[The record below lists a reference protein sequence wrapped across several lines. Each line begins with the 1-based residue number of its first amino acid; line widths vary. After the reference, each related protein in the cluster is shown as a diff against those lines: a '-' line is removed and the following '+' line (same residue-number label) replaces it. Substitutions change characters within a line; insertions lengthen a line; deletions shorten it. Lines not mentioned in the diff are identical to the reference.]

1 MSFCFNIDM
10 LIKAISENMLK
21 MAEEQT
27 KEIPCDVEEI
37 RSDYSNYDRAVRR
50 LERIE
55 DVEYRRNGYE
65 NLRDEICRRYHPNTF
80 SEEVFY
86 LADEFSRPY
95 NRFLTYDSPPY
106 ISALPEDAS
115 SSRLQ
120 QHFQA
125 FIFILY
131 ADVQRRLLMMS
142 EKSENDNKPN
152 EAAMIKSMEEAQKK
166 GITGHVAHSLEE
178 HYAMEEQRKKRKQEE
193 RIRKLEN
200 EKEEMSKRIESLE
213 NKVSIVAGTF
223 GAIGQAASAFSSN
236 ITTPS
241 QSINNNDTGISKIII
256 QKATAVEEGFIEDT
270 PLPSFGLSSKQQ
282 AHWGTVYNSLVRKEW
297 LIKSEV
303 TKLEFVYIMCAVG
316 NQRFKQIQWHGATN
330 ALADIVRRKLQVA
343 GVDRWKIAP
352 MVFLDKNGKLLPTSF
367 ENTNSP
373 SQKTQKIID
382 GIFDE

>member
-1 MSFCFNIDM
+1 MNFCFNIDM

-21 MAEEQT
+21 MAEEKT

-55 DVEYRRNGYE
+55 DVEDRRNGYE

-106 ISALPEDAS
+106 ISALPEDAT

-120 QHFQA
+120 RHFQA

-131 ADVQRRLLMMS
+131 TDIQRRLLMMP
-142 EKSENDNKPN
+142 EKNDNDNKQN
-152 EAAMIKSMEEAQKK
+152 EEDMIKSMEEARKK
-166 GITGHVAHSLEE
+166 GITGYVAHSMDE
-178 HYAMEEQRKKRKQEE
+178 HYEREEQRKKRKQEE
-193 RIRKLEN
+193 RIRKLEI
-200 EKEEMSKRIESLE
+200 EKDEMAKQLKTLE
-213 NKVSIVAGTF
+213 TKITIVAGTF
-223 GAIGQAASAFSSN
+223 GAIGQAASALSSN
-236 ITTPS
+236 ITTPP
-241 QSINNNDTGISKIII
+241 QSRNNNGTGISNTII
-256 QKATAVEEGFIEDT
+256 QNTTAGEEESIEVT
-270 PLPSFGLSSKQQ
+270 PLPSFGLSSKKQ
-282 AHWGTVYNSLVRKEW
+282 AHWGTVYTRLVGKGW
-297 LIKSEV
+297 LKKSEV

-316 NQRFKQIQWHGATN
+316 DKRFKQIKWHGATN
-330 ALADIVRRKLQVA
+330 ALADIVRRKLQVD
-343 GVDRWKIAP
+343 GVDRWEIAP
-352 MVFLDKNGKLLPTSF
+352 LVFLDKNGKPLPPSF
-367 ENTNSP
+367 ETTKSP
-373 SQKTQKIID
+373 CQNTQKVID